1 MGVPAFFRWLSRRCG
16 AIVVNCV
23 EEEPKTVDGVTIPG
37 QSPNLRFLG
46 LDPIFSIDLKIRLDE
61 RTFLSVYGSR
71 NFV

>member
-37 QSPNLRFLG
+37 QSPNLRFLFHFQFSEISI
-46 LDPIFSIDLKIRLDE
+46 IFVQPNI
-61 RTFLSVYGSR
+61 
-71 NFV
+71 